1 MDRILFSSNSNEW
14 ETPEHLFKE
23 LDNEF
28 HFTLDPCCTHEN
40 AKCKKHYTI
49 EEDGLKKSWGGE
61 TVFVNPPYGRQLGKW
76 VKKSYEESRKE
87 NTIVVM
93 LIPSRT
99 DTSYFHDYILDKAE
113 TRFIRG
119 RLRFGNATEN
129 APFPSMVAIY
139 RK

>member
-1 MDRILFSSNSNEW
+1 MFSSNSNEW

-113 TRFIRG
+113 IRFIRG

>member
-61 TVFVNPPYGRQLGKW
+61 TVFVNPPYGRQLSKW

-113 TRFIRG
+113 IRFIRG